1 MGALRRHHPATAL
14 SQSPTLA
21 EAMAPMKAMKKTM
34 TSGAVI
40 SQVAEKTELKA
51 KQVRAVFAELREV
64 AYAEVAK
71 TEKFAIPQLVTLKLK
86 HKPARKAG
94 TKMMFGKE
102 VRVAA
107 KPASKVVKA
116 FPAKG
121 LKDSIRGLCAA

>member
-1 MGALRRHHPATAL
+1 
-14 SQSPTLA
+14 
-21 EAMAPMKAMKKTM
+21 M

-86 HKPARKAG
+86 HKAARKAG
-94 TKMMFGKE
+94 KKMMFGKE

-116 FPAKG
+116 FPAKA
-121 LKDSIRGLCAA
+121 LKDSVPLSSVHRPLPPGASEAVL